1 MSQSVVYQY
10 LSAGSFTVTVPSGY
24 SNQVLVYA
32 WGAGGGTGTGAPGGG
47 GGYAAGVVTID
58 AGDSMVISVGGAG
71 GSIVGRTAAGSVA
84 GTGNNPI
91 VDLSG
96 GVGAPGGDPEDN
108 DAGGAGGGGGA
119 SAVFVNNIPMIVAA
133 GAGGGGGLGEDW
145 GGGDPEN
152 GKGRPGGVATQ
163 ITTTPRGADGR
174 KGGAG
179 GAGGGGGGYPFGGD
193 SQRALYG
200 DDVYSI
206 SQGGFGG
213 QNYANAT
220 VTSATLTAGSGTNTA
235 GTTNGY
241 YPGKSRGVA
250 TFDGC
255 VIVVFQKLFTAW
267 IKQSSAWKQVT
278 NAYIKTPN
286 KTVTTYSTV
295 VVPSGTTSTITERK
309 VVSTTS
315 STNWTVPSGVT
326 SIEVT
331 AAGGGGGDGDAVG
344 ITSPGIGGQQISCS
358 LSVTPGQVLNLNVG
372 GGGGSGAFSPGL
384 LGTAS
389 VGTGGRDP
397 LGLYAG
403 SPGAAVSRLG
413 TTTTTTDTY
422 VTAYPTTFGALQ
434 TYFLSIL
441 SGATTA
447 PDPNENIWYTVSPP
461 LNQSIFIGKP
471 YYNKSILVARNGAD
485 TGAYASS
492 TTATTITVGS
502 ITYTRGSLA
511 YSGTITVDA
520 TRFGLGVIT
529 ATVGAYNYTI
539 TTPSTTS
546 SYSATGAGGG
556 GGAAT
561 SILTGGGPVL
571 IAPGGN
577 GGDGSNGLGLSKSA
591 GSGGVG
597 GGGVGIIPTGSS
609 LSRAGNAKGAGYI
622 NIGYDLVTTTTSPT
636 TTSVP
641 TVRTVAAGGWKQI
654 VRGWL
659 KQNGVW
665 RDIATPLTLE
675 SSKVSA
681 TPSRRSK
688 INLVIAAN
696 TSNYDLLDT
705 LNTLGTY
712 YPGYS
717 DITLTV
723 NAGVT
728 VTSTTVGQ
736 AAISASGLTTGDSLI
751 IVNNGTIAGRG
762 GDGGAAGQYV
772 YTTVPV
778 YNSKGQPV
786 FQDSKGRIQA
796 VNTTVT
802 ASPGF
807 PGAPGGPALA
817 VSYAT
822 ALTNNGTIAGGG
834 GGGGGGGG
842 PTGGQGGGGAGLGAG
857 ANNGTAT
864 TGGSG
869 AGLGG
874 AGGARGLGGVNG
886 TNGSSA
892 TGSTLGGAG
901 GVAGAAIIG
910 YINVNIDVEGTILG
924 PRA

>member
-1 MSQSVVYQY
+1 MSQSIIYQF
-10 LSAGSFTVTVPSGY
+10 LKAGSQTITVPSGF

-32 WGAGGGTGTGAPGGG
+32 WGAGGGSGTGAPGGG
-47 GGYAAGVVTID
+47 GGYVAGVVNISSGST
-58 AGDSMVISVGGAG
+58 VVVSVGGGG
-71 GSIVGRTAAGSVA
+71 GSIVGRTAAGSLA
-84 GTGNNPI
+84 GIGNNPI
-91 VDLSG
+91 IDLSG

-119 SAVFVNNIPMIVAA
+119 SAVFVNGIPMIVAA

-163 ITTTPRGADGR
+163 VNTVPRGADGR
-174 KGGAG
+174 RGGAG

-213 QNYANAT
+213 QNYANAS
-220 VTSATLTAGSGTNTA
+220 VTSSSLVAGSGTNTA
-235 GTTNGY
+235 GTTNGF
-241 YPGKSRGVA
+241 YPGKKLGTA
-250 TFDGC
+250 GYDGC
-255 VIVVFQKLFTAW
+255 VILVFQKLFTAW
-267 IKQSSAWKQVT
+267 IKQAGYWKQVT
-278 NAYIKTPN
+278 SAYVKTPD

-295 VVPSGTTSTITERK
+295 VVPAGTTSTITERK

-331 AAGGGGGDGDAVG
+331 AAGGGGGDGDAFG
-344 ITSPGIGGQQISCS
+344 ITSSGIGGQQIFCS
-358 LSVTPGQVLNLNVG
+358 LSVTPGQELNLNVG
-372 GGGGSGAFSPGL
+372 GGGGSGAFSSGL

-389 VGTGGRDP
+389 VGAGGRDP

-413 TTTTTTDTY
+413 TTTTTTNTN
-422 VTAYPTTFGALQ
+422 VTVYPTTFGALE

-441 SGATTA
+441 SGGDVDT
-447 PDPNENIWYTVSPP
+447 NVNIWYAITPP
-461 LNQSIFIGKP
+461 LNQSIFIGEP
-471 YYNKSILVARNGAD
+471 FYNKSVLIERNGED
-485 TGAYASS
+485 VGAYASS
-492 TTATTITVGS
+492 STATTITVGS

-511 YSGTITVDA
+511 YSGTLTFDG
-520 TRFGLGVIT
+520 TRYGIGVIT

-561 SILTGGGPVL
+561 SILTGGTPVL
-571 IAPGGN
+571 VAPGGN
-577 GGDGSNGLGLSKSA
+577 GGDGSTGVGLSKSA

-597 GGGVGIIPTGSS
+597 GGGVGIIPAGSS
-609 LSRAGNAKGAGYI
+609 LSRAGNAKGVGYI

-659 KQNGVW
+659 KNNGVW
-665 RDIATPLTLE
+665 ESIATPLTLT
-675 SSKVSA
+675 SGKVAA
-681 TPSRRSK
+681 TPTRRSE
-688 INLVIAAN
+688 INLVIASN
-696 TSNYDLLDT
+696 TSNYDLLET

-728 VTSTTVGQ
+728 VTSTTIGQ

-772 YTTVPV
+772 ISRVAV

-786 FQDSKGRIQA
+786 YNYSKGYLSGVSTRIS
-796 VNTTVT
+796 

-807 PGAPGGPALA
+807 PGEPGGPALA
-817 VSYAT
+817 VGYAT
-822 ALTNNGTIAGGG
+822 TLTNNGTIAGGG

-842 PTGGQGGGGAGLGAG
+842 PTGGQGGGGAGLGVG

-864 TGGSG
+864 TGGAG

-874 AGGARGLGGVNG
+874 AGGDRGAVGIDG
-886 TNGSSA
+886 TNGTSA
-892 TGSTLGGAG
+892 TGATLGGAG

-910 YINVNIDVEGTILG
+910 FINVNIDVEGTILG

>member
-1 MSQSVVYQY
+1 MSQSVVFQY
-10 LSAGSFTVTVPSGY
+10 LSAGSFNVTVPSGF

-32 WGAGGGTGTGAPGGG
+32 WGAGGGTGTGASGGG

-71 GSIVGRTAAGSVA
+71 GSTVGRTAAGSLA
-84 GTGNNPI
+84 GTGNNPV

-163 ITTTPRGADGR
+163 VTTTPRGADGR
-174 KGGAG
+174 QGGAG

-193 SQRALYG
+193 SQRSLYG

-213 QNYANAT
+213 QNYANTT
-220 VTSATLTAGSGTNTA
+220 VTSGSLIAGSGTNTA
-235 GTTNGY
+235 GTTNGF

-255 VIVVFQKLFTAW
+255 VILVFQKLFTAW
-267 IKQSSAWKQVT
+267 VKQSNAWKQVT
-278 NAYIKTPN
+278 NAYIKTPA
-286 KTVTTYSTV
+286 TY
-295 VVPSGTTSTITERK
+295 
-309 VVSTTS
+309 
-315 STNWTVPSGVT
+315 
-326 SIEVT
+326 
-331 AAGGGGGDGDAVG
+331 
-344 ITSPGIGGQQISCS
+344 
-358 LSVTPGQVLNLNVG
+358 
-372 GGGGSGAFSPGL
+372 
-384 LGTAS
+384 
-389 VGTGGRDP
+389 
-397 LGLYAG
+397 Y
-403 SPGAAVSRLG
+403 
-413 TTTTTTDTY
+413 
-422 VTAYPTTFGALQ
+422 
-434 TYFLSIL
+434 
-441 SGATTA
+441 
-447 PDPNENIWYTVSPP
+447 
-461 LNQSIFIGKP
+461 
-471 YYNKSILVARNGAD
+471 
-485 TGAYASS
+485 
-492 TTATTITVGS
+492 TTATG
-502 ITYTRGSLA
+502 
-511 YSGTITVDA
+511 
-520 TRFGLGVIT
+520 
-529 ATVGAYNYTI
+529 ATVTVH
-539 TTPSTTS
+539 
-546 SYSATGAGGG
+546 SA
-556 GGAAT
+556 
-561 SILTGGGPVL
+561 
-571 IAPGGN
+571 
-577 GGDGSNGLGLSKSA
+577 
-591 GSGGVG
+591 
-597 GGGVGIIPTGSS
+597 
-609 LSRAGNAKGAGYI
+609 
-622 NIGYDLVTTTTSPT
+622 
-636 TTSVP
+636 
-641 TVRTVAAGGWKQI
+641 GWKQI

-665 RDIATPLTLE
+665 QNIATPLTLA
-675 SSKVSA
+675 SSKVAA
-681 TPSRRSK
+681 TPSRRSE
-688 INLVIAAN
+688 INLVIASN
-696 TSNYDLLDT
+696 TSNYDLLET

-723 NAGVT
+723 NPGVT

-736 AAISASGLTTGDSLI
+736 AAISASGLITGDSLI

-772 YTTVPV
+772 YTNVPV

-796 VNTTVT
+796 VNTIVT

-817 VSYAT
+817 LSYAT
-822 ALTNNGTIAGGG
+822 TLTNNGTIAGGG

-842 PTGGQGGGGAGLGAG
+842 PTGGQGGGGAGLGVG

-864 TGGSG
+864 TGGAG

-874 AGGARGLGGVNG
+874 AGGDRGLGGVGG

-910 YINVNIDVEGTILG
+910 YINVNIDVEGTIFG
-924 PRA
+924 PLA